1 VPVHGTFIVLG
12 TYANDLQIFDAY
24 INIAFAAFPL
34 NLPIKQKA

>member
-1 VPVHGTFIVLG
+1 VPIHGTLSVAG
-12 TYANDLQIFDAY
+12 TCVNDPQIFDAY